1 MIPTIGHRFPLFYS
15 SFGHRFVTMLFIF
28 DSNLIFGHHQVIF
41 HLFQSSYC
49 MIHMI
54 DIEHWGKLNSIPA
67 KSNVLLKILLKT
79 QHVLIVRGFRG
90 PKNFPQGTSQN
101 YSSCRIPRKFEIS
114 TIYLS
119 IRCRDQKKFL
129 KEKLLSCY
137 FWFFLMLSDGRI
149 GNKNF

>member
-101 YSSCRIPRKFEIS
+101 YSSCRIPRK
-114 TIYLS
+114 
-119 IRCRDQKKFL
+119 IRNIHDIF
-129 KEKLLSCY
+129 
-137 FWFFLMLSDGRI
+137 I
-149 GNKNF
+149 NKV